1 MAECDKSKDLEL
13 TERTLVFKLEKEVRA
28 MFEWTGWEDGTDDE
42 PRAALLRVRSTLQD
56 IESLRKIMNA
66 LSADCRETEGHT

>member
-1 MAECDKSKDLEL
+1 
-13 TERTLVFKLEKEVRA
+13 VFKLEKEVRA

-66 LSADCRETEGHT
+66 LSAESVTSTGE

>member
-1 MAECDKSKDLEL
+1 MDLEL

-28 MFEWTGWEDGTDDE
+28 MFEWTGWEDNVDDE
-42 PRAALLRVRSTLQD
+42 PRMALLRVRSTLQD

-66 LSADCRETEGHT
+66 VSAESVTSTGE